1 MGQQSPLQKSGVG
14 TLVILIGILGWQ
26 YFVPGVAV
34 AASSAFSSV
43 INGLLI
49 SALRSS
55 TPLLFV
61 LLGEMLTQRTGII
74 NLGVEGQMLVGAF
87 AGFAA
92 TVTFHNSWLGFLVGG
107 LVGLLLSTV
116 HAWICLGCRGNQI
129 ASGIGIWILGS
140 GISAFYGRNFVGQTI
155 AQGFSSINLL
165 WLTEIPILGAAIAEI
180 TPMIS
185 LAIVLPFVVGV
196 WLYGTRT
203 GLTWRA
209 VGESTA
215 IARAMGICPELVQL
229 QGILVGGFLSGLGG
243 AVLSVDYTFT
253 WAEGMTVGRGLVA
266 VGLVI
271 VARWNPYWAM
281 PVALLFGGSEA
292 LYLRLQAVGVPV
304 SSYLLAT
311 LPYIVSLGVLMIHY
325 RKTNQSGGMPDGL
338 RSIFSST
345 Y

>member
-1 MGQQSPLQKSGVG
+1 MKQRSPSKQFGLK
-14 TLVILIGILGWQ
+14 TIAILIGVLGWQ
-26 YFVPGVAV
+26 CFVPG
-34 AASSAFSSV
+34 AAIAAPSSFFSV
-43 INGLLI
+43 VDGLLI

-87 AGFAA
+87 AGFAT
-92 TVTFHNSWLGFLVGG
+92 TVTVHNSWLGLLVGG

-116 HAWICLGCRGNQI
+116 HVWICLGCRGNQI
-129 ASGIGIWILGS
+129 ASGIAIWILGS
-140 GISAFYGRNFVGQTI
+140 GISAFYGRNFVGQTLD
-155 AQGFSSINLL
+155 QGIQGINLPL
-165 WLTEIPILGAAIAEI
+165 LHEIPIIGAAIAEI
-180 TPMIS
+180 TPVIL
-185 LAIVLPFVVGV
+185 LAIGLPFIVGI

-215 IARAMGICPELVQL
+215 IARAMGIRPELVQL

-243 AVLSVDYTFT
+243 AALSVDYTFT

-271 VARWNPYWAM
+271 VARWNPYWAL

-311 LPYIVSLGVLMIHY
+311 LPYIVSLGVLMINY
-325 RKTNQSGGMPDGL
+325 RKTSQSGGMPEGL